1 MLVSTGG
8 SSPLHHAEVLV
19 LVLLLVLVLVLGRA
33 DLSAATQQVACTL
46 CTQAGAGTPTH
57 KNEDGLL

>member
-1 MLVSTGG
+1 MAVLVSTGG

-19 LVLLLVLVLVLGRA
+19 LVLVLGRA
-33 DLSAATQQVACTL
+33 DLSAATQQAACTL
-46 CTQAGAGTPTH
+46 CTQAGTPTH

>member
-8 SSPLHHAEVLV
+8 SSPLHDAEVLV
-19 LVLLLVLVLVLGRA
+19 LVLVLVLGRA